1 MAYRLTPKQR
11 RALDRLADSP
21 LARALALPVEGRA
34 LKGRA
39 IVNRLRIESARW
51 ATAFAIGPAIIL
63 SILYLIGLVDGQP
76 AGSFL
81 APVGGLWFAMAL
93 LAGSA
98 LLGAVLGRRTAAG
111 LYRDV
116 QLQQADA
123 PDFFLADVQG
133 LRVTGP
139 NGFRLEGP
147 WARWAVT
154 GLATY
159 PDEGRGE
166 GRGRGIGRLVVLR
179 SLTLALDADGR
190 RAVTLDPLLLD
201 RGAALCAVVVRA
213 LDRAGAFAR

>member
-1 MAYRLTPKQR
+1 MAYRLTLKQR
-11 RALDRLADSP
+11 RALDRLANSS
-21 LARALALPVEGRA
+21 LARALTLPVEGRA

-39 IVNRLRIESARW
+39 IANRLRIESARW
-51 ATAFAIGPAIIL
+51 AVAFAIGPALIF
-63 SILYLIGLVDGQP
+63 SILYLIGLAEGQP
-76 AGSFL
+76 PASFL
-81 APVGGLWFAMAL
+81 APVGGLWFVAGL

-98 LLGAVLGRRTAAG
+98 LLGAILGRRTAAG

-116 QLQQADA
+116 EMQQADA
-123 PDFFLADVQG
+123 PDFFHADVNG

-159 PDEGRGE
+159 PDEGRA
-166 GRGRGIGRLVVLR
+166 RGVGRLVVLR

-213 LDRAGAFAR
+213 LDRAGAFAL